1 MPAEE
6 RFLNCHPRTPAP
18 AIQRLSASLQIRP
31 EGGLRLRYQL
41 AGDIARLRI
50 AATKAHPERGDRLWE
65 LTCFEVFLARADQA
79 AYREFN
85 FSPSG
90 DWAMYAFAD
99 YRRPGEPQESERLAP
114 PRLSIL
120 QTAGRVELTAEL
132 DASALPPG
140 NAALLVG
147 LTAVVESDDLGDG
160 RHSYWALHHPS
171 ERPDFHHRAGFT
183 WVLPTD

>member
-1 MPAEE
+1 MASFE
-6 RFLNCHPRTPAP
+6 
-18 AIQRLSASLQIRP
+18 LSAFDRRFQAISVVGAIEQKSPYTLNTGFWIRDPNQLIQWP
-31 EGGLRLRYQL
+31 EASASNPRR
-41 AGDIARLRI
+41 DF
-50 AATKAHPERGDRLWE
+50 LWE
-65 LTCFEVFLARADQA
+65 QTCFEVFLARADQA

-90 DWAMYAFAD
+90 DWATYAFAD